1 MKAEILSQTDWLVF
15 PLISVVMFVAIFV
28 GVLLWVVRPGARE
41 FYAARGRM
49 VLDEVGPKEGGE
61 R

>member
-1 MKAEILSQTDWLVF
+1 MKADILSQTDWLVF

-28 GVLLWVVRPGARE
+28 GVLLWVLRPGARE
-41 FYAARGRM
+41 IYDARSRLA
-49 VLDEVGPKEGGE
+49 LDEEGGE